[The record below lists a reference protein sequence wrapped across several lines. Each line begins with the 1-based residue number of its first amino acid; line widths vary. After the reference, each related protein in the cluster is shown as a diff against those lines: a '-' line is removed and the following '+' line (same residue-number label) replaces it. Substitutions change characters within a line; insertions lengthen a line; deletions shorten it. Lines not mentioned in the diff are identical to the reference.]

1 MGVWPPEWER
11 DSSTQDSTQLQ
22 VSKQKL
28 AEVLGPLPGSGN
40 CQRGAGEGRVRSAV
54 PGVAERRQG
63 LASQVPQHPLK
74 DRGSWCSRGGA
85 AVLLTPNLR
94 TWTSS
99 QRK

>member
-40 CQRGAGEGRVRSAV
+40 AREEHG
-54 PGVAERRQG
+54 
-63 LASQVPQHPLK
+63 
-74 DRGSWCSRGGA
+74 RGG
-85 AVLLTPNLR
+85 
-94 TWTSS
+94 
-99 QRK
+99 